1 MIHGFL
7 SASPWWPH
15 FWNSEWVT
23 VCSAADLPFHPAC
36 LLGSIILYLLS
47 SSHSNFT
54 RRPLL
59 LPDLRSGRAGS
70 GEACAFPGSGTG
82 VTDNREP
89 PCRCWEPS
97 LGPRDEHAV
106 EHAVFFTTGPSPSL
120 VLVFSSLQDFT
131 SRSFSLTQCGL
142 VWEPH
147 VSHGASASPC
157 GPSCRCYPVSHILG
171 LRPCVHRENL
181 LAVCSH
187 QELLALHSPHR

>member
-1 MIHGFL
+1 MGSFL
-7 SASPWWPH
+7 LPPGGLISGTVSGSQFALLRTCLSIPLVSWEAS
-15 FWNSEWVT
+15 FCT
-23 VCSAADLPFHPAC
+23 F
-36 LLGSIILYLLS
+36 
-47 SSHSNFT
+47 F
-54 RRPLL
+54 LL
-59 LPDLRSGRAGS
+59 LTVTSRGVRFSILISGVGGRGCR
-70 GEACAFPGSGTG
+70 EACAFPGSGTG